1 MKIQPINPNQSQQQ
15 NPSFQ
20 KLIIKQGSF
29 ALLKQS
35 KYFPDKSYPNYSG
48 NLRFFY
54 QKLMKL
60 RKAAEKNEL
69 YNVVL
74 KPDKALFPNSG
85 KIVVEN
91 ASGVEQFGFT
101 KSFDELLRVPEMEPK
116 RTLTEKQDPKF
127 LDRWLRNWRIK
138 RRNNKLEHKQIDM
151 RAFLDIVYKRIA
163 DAVNNA
169 EYLSELNEIKNIK

>member
-1 MKIQPINPNQSQQQ
+1 MKIQPINPNKSQQQ

-20 KLIIKQGSF
+20 KLVVKQGSF

-35 KYFPDKSYPNYSG
+35 KYFPDKSYPNYSE
-48 NLRFFY
+48 NLKFFY

-60 RKAAEKNEL
+60 RKVAEKNEL

-74 KPDKALFPNSG
+74 KPEKALHPDGG

-91 ASGVEQFGFT
+91 ASGVEQFGFS
-101 KSFDELLRVPEMEPK
+101 KSFDDLLRVQEMEPRK
-116 RTLTEKQDPKF
+116 TLTEKQDPNF
-127 LDRWLRNWRIK
+127 LDRWFKNWKIK
-138 RRNNKLEHKQIDM
+138 RNNNKLEHKQM
-151 RAFLDIVYKRIA
+151 EMGAFLDIVYKRIA

-169 EYLSELNEIKNIK
+169 EYLAELHEIKNIK

>member
-1 MKIQPINPNQSQQQ
+1 MKIQSINPNQSQQQ

-20 KLIIKQGSF
+20 KLVVKQGSF

-35 KYFPDKSYPNYSG
+35 KYFPDKSYPNYSE

-101 KSFDELLRVPEMEPK
+101 KSFDELLRVREMEPK
-116 RTLTEKQDPKF
+116 EILTEEQEPNF
-127 LDRWLRNWRIK
+127 LDRWFQNWKIK
-138 RRNNKLEHKQIDM
+138 RNNNKLENKRM
-151 RAFLDIVYKRIA
+151 EMGAFLDIIYKRIA

-169 EYLSELNEIKNIK
+169 EYLAELHEIKKIK